1 MAKPSMVFIS
11 SENDSQGKDDSLK
24 IQRLMDD
31 LAKHPSNESIYFM
44 WFDDELPTFDSYC
57 MISWFGDK
65 PYEGKRIRHY
75 ETSEIELSDV
85 PMTLAAI
92 ILNAEQS
99 KYGKYELDNPDMI
112 ELTPWTEDSGLQDY
126 ASYELFFQEQATQ
139 SKYLQ
144 CINDLRTLI
153 EKGEIFKEPMGEIL
167 SCAIVFNAEQ
177 AQAIIK
183 AFANWTNLPDKLK

>member
-1 MAKPSMVFIS
+1 MVFIS
-11 SENDSQGKDDSLK
+11 SESGSQGKDDSLK
-24 IQRLMDD
+24 IQRFMDD

-65 PYEGKRIRHY
+65 PYEGKRLRHY

-126 ASYELFFQEQATQ
+126 ASYELFFQEQAAQ
-139 SKYLQ
+139 SKYRQ

-153 EKGEIFKEPMGEIL
+153 EKGEMFKEPMGEIL

-183 AFANWTNLPDKLK
+183 AFANWNNLPDKLK